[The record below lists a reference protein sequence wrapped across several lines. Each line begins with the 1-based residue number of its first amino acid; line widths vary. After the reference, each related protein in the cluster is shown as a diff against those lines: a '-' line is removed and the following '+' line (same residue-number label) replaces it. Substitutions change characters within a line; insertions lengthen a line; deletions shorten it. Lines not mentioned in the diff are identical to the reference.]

1 MRKFRDETQKIAGKM
16 QRYCEKNS
24 REIINYYILKF
35 LMMSSKSREFDKFF
49 AELCA
54 AALVFTEFNFSQNY
68 WKNNAREEC
77 FCEILHCF

>member
-35 LMMSSKSREFDKFF
+35 LMMSSQSREFDKFF
-49 AELCA
+49 CGIMCCS
-54 AALVFTEFNFSQNY
+54 FGFHG
-68 WKNNAREEC
+68 
-77 FCEILHCF
+77 I